1 MRKII
6 STVIAIAAAFAL
18 ISCEGQDPTPAP
30 APGTMTISVDKTQI
44 ESDGIDMA
52 TFTIVDPQGN
62 VITTEANK
70 ASVYFKDIKTGKR
83 LPRYSTGFTS
93 IADGEFE
100 FVGIF
105 NGEETS
111 NSVKIKSVNRA
122 NYEVFH
128 RNVAI
133 FKLTGTWCSNCPRMT
148 TALHSLDDDAA
159 DHSIVLAC
167 HSESKGHPFYVQY
180 GTTDLA
186 SAVFLAMGETSAV
199 FPTNCYDM
207 ASLNTS
213 SSTITIS
220 DEIMTRRIDAP
231 AAAGIAISSVAL
243 EGSSLKVKA
252 KVKASAAGT
261 YDAACAI
268 VADGLQ
274 YEGGYCDNEENLYNS
289 VVLAVNGDN
298 FFSYRANSSF
308 DLSKDQEIE
317 KEFTFKFPEAP
328 SETILNKMRAV
339 ILVHKKNAAGRSEVN
354 NCAECAF
361 GETLDYRYN

>member
-1 MRKII
+1 MRKIL
-6 STVIAIAAAFAL
+6 STVLAIVAAFAL

-70 ASVYFKDIKTGKR
+70 ASVYFKDVKTGKR

-105 NGEETS
+105 NGQETS
-111 NSVKIKSVNRA
+111 NSVKITSANRA
-122 NYEVFH
+122 SYEVYH

-133 FKLTGTWCSNCPRMT
+133 FKLTGTWCTNCPRMT
-148 TALHSLDDDAA
+148 TALHSLDEDAA

-167 HSESKGHPFYVQY
+167 HSEAQGHPFYVQY

-186 SAVFLAMGETSAV
+186 SAAFLAMGETSAAY
-199 FPTNCYDM
+199 PTNCYDM
-207 ASLNTS
+207 SSLSTS
-213 SSTITIS
+213 SSTIAIS
-220 DEIMTRRIDAP
+220 DEIMTRRVEAP
-231 AAAGIAISSVAL
+231 AAVGIAISSVAL

-261 YDAACAI
+261 YDAVCAI
-268 VADGLQ
+268 VADGLY
-274 YEGGYCDNEENLYNS
+274 YEGGYCDNEENLYND
-289 VVLAVNGDN
+289 VVLAISGDN
-298 FFSYRANSSF
+298 FFSYRSNTSF
-308 DLSKDQEIE
+308 DLAKDAEME
-317 KEFTFKFPEAP
+317 REFTFEFGETP
-328 SETILNKMRAV
+328 SKSLLDKVSAV